1 MEIEQRLGR
10 KTFWIFVLSN
20 SKFAFGFLLVA
31 VILAVARGYV
41 GSNLI
46 DIFNYA
52 LIVAG
57 AVFAATFL
65 LAIVVAWLTYITYS
79 FSITEN
85 AFKVKLGIFNKKE
98 TAIPYRQIQSV
109 DLRQDVVAQ
118 IIGVS
123 KLVVLTAGHDDN
135 DKTGEAE
142 IDFPVIDTEFAQNIQ
157 TELLKRAQTEKI
169 VIQKAE

>member
-1 MEIEQRLGR
+1 METEQRLGR

-20 SKFAFGFLLVA
+20 SKAAFAFLLVTI
-31 VILAVARGYV
+31 VLIVSRGYA
-41 GSNLI
+41 GSNFT
-46 DIFNYA
+46 DIFNYSI
-52 LIVAG
+52 IVAA
-57 AVFAATFL
+57 AVFAVSFL
-65 LAIVVAWLTYITYS
+65 LDIGISWLVYINYT

-85 AFKVKLGIFNKKE
+85 AFKVRKGIFNKKE

-135 DKTGEAE
+135 NKTGEAE
-142 IDFPVIDTEFAQNIQ
+142 IDFPVIDTEFAKNIQ
-157 TELLKRAQTEKI
+157 TELLKRSQTEKI
-169 VIQKAE
+169 VIQKTG

>member
-1 MEIEQRLGR
+1 METEQRLGR

-20 SKFAFGFLLVA
+20 SKAAFGFLLATIVL
-31 VILAVARGYV
+31 VVARGYV

-52 LIVAG
+52 IIVAS
-57 AVFAATFL
+57 AVFTAAFL
-65 LAIVVAWLTYITYS
+65 LAFIVSWLVYINYS

-85 AFKVKLGIFNKKE
+85 AFKVRLGIFNKKE

-135 DKTGEAE
+135 DRTGEAE
-142 IDFPVIDTEFAQNIQ
+142 IDFPVIDTELAQKIQ
-157 TELLKRAQTEKI
+157 SELLKRSQTEKI
-169 VIQKAE
+169 VVQNKL